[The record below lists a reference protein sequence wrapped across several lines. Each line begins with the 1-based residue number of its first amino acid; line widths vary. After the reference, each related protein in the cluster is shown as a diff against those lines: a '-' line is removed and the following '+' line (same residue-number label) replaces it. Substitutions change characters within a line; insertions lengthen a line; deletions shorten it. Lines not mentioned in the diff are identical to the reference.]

1 MSNVVGYIRSRS
13 VHRRTRSAMEN
24 RHAQVYDGT
33 FTRSRAQSLR
43 QQALAEEED
52 NLVVSSPKDKNF
64 ESIPWEALRERTS
77 NDFFSTSTT
86 PDSDVPR
93 TPDSTEHRQF
103 YKLPEHPPS
112 TTHGHR
118 RTKSTPVT
126 DHQHSAS
133 ASAGQKP
140 SHLTKRRVI
149 PMSKSEPSPQT
160 GTFPTIRELSDTLS
174 KTHIEKPLP
183 PSPKSARPP
192 PPTRQPQHRSTR
204 SVDILDHNRKLQAQ
218 LGITLPYSQP
228 PTANPQRP
236 PSSKAGKPTHIDLPL
251 PNRLPSELHVHTP
264 EYTEALR
271 EWFPAMAQK
280 DPLRRDKKYASL
292 NVITRDIG
300 VYS

>member
-13 VHRRTRSAMEN
+13 VHRRTRSSMDN

-33 FTRSRAQSLR
+33 FTRARAQSLR

-52 NLVVSSPKDKNF
+52 IQVVSSPKDKNF
-64 ESIPWEALRERTS
+64 ESIPWEALRTS

-86 PDSDVPR
+86 PDSDAPK
-93 TPDSTEHRQF
+93 TPDSTEHQQV
-103 YKLPEHPPS
+103 YALPKHPSS
-112 TTHGHR
+112 TSHGHR

-126 DHQHSAS
+126 GHQLPVS

-140 SHLTKRRVI
+140 SSATKRRLM

-160 GTFPTIRELSDTLS
+160 GTFPTIHELSETLS

-204 SVDILDHNRKLQAQ
+204 SVDILDHNRKLQSQ

-228 PTANPQRP
+228 PTANPQQPTSSRVERP
-236 PSSKAGKPTHIDLPL
+236 AHIDLSL

-280 DPLRRDKKYASL
+280 DSSRREKKHTGL

-300 VYS
+300 VCS